1 MMRSSRGYMTALN
14 HNNPTPGVRILGSS
28 RRGYARVRM
37 NNTIEISIPLKSSDP
52 KIIKL
57 RAAEVR
63 IAAPLIKA
71 GIKVEFSWLNSAI
84 ERTTIGG
91 SIEYYFNTFMK
102 AKSIEGLAPKTL
114 AGYRHMYAHLK
125 NSLQVAR
132 RADTLKLADIEKY
145 KLHLVDEGL
154 AAATTNRRLRECASF
169 TTYLYEHEILRRR
182 LKVKRIR
189 EIEKINYIGEAGLR
203 KIQQYIP
210 VWMQPI
216 IQLYADTGMRLSEPF
231 LAIRYDNEL
240 VIGASK
246 SKNRQL
252 RSIQLSNI
260 QVAVWEFLISKS
272 HKPQFYSRAFKR
284 AATAAGLGKNKF
296 HNLRHYCGARL
307 YAAHRDVQLVKLKLG
322 HSSLSTTEKYQ
333 KFNLAQLK
341 SAFPKAYESYNS

>member
-1 MMRSSRGYMTALN
+1 MTALVYRGKRVV
-14 HNNPTPGVRILGSS
+14 GVRVLGPSQYGFS
-28 RRGYARVRM
+28 RCRI
-37 NNTIEISIPLKSSDP
+37 NDIELSIPLKTSDP
-52 KIIKL
+52 KL
-57 RAAEVR
+57 MTERDAEVR
-63 IAAPLIKA
+63 LASPLLKA
-71 GIKVEFSWLNSAI
+71 GIKVNFSWLTGN
-84 ERTTIGG
+84 ELTKIGG
-91 SIEYYFNTFMK
+91 SIDDYYRKFMK

-169 TTYLYEHEILRRR
+169 TTYLYDHEILRRR

-189 EIEKINYIGEAGLR
+189 EIEKTNYIGEAGLW
-203 KIQQYIP
+203 KIQQFIP

-216 IQLYADTGMRLSEPF
+216 IQMYADTGMRLSEPF

-260 QVAVWEFLISKS
+260 QVAVWEFLISKP

-284 AATAAGLGKNKF
+284 AATAAGLGENKF

-341 SAFPKAYESYNS
+341 SAFPKAYGSYNS